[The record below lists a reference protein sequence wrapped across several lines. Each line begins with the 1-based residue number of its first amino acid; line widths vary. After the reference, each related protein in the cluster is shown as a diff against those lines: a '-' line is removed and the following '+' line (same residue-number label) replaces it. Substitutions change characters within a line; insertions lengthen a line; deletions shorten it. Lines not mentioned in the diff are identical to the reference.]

1 MNEILNIRSALCLFK
16 NVMKNIT
23 HTQRGLH
30 CLFNKNITHT
40 QRSLLSLAINLQ
52 WIRIPSILHATSTRS
67 LFVFVTA
74 KQLKIFRR
82 RKYICSIS
90 LAN

>member
-1 MNEILNIRSALCLFK
+1 
-16 NVMKNIT
+16 MKNIT
-23 HTQRGLH
+23 HTQRSLH

-40 QRSLLSLAINLQ
+40 HRSLLSLAINLQ
-52 WIRIPSILHATSTRS
+52 WIRIPSILHATSTLSLS